1 MQVTP
6 RGQTT
11 FFEDWEVTRAAFMA
25 RMSGTLRHLGY
36 LAPSYSRL
44 DDFALTRTLVDH
56 VITFAW
62 TSADPNERL
71 PVFLRSSFKNLLRRT
86 LAPAVEVVVP
96 GSRTRSGS
104 V

>member
-56 VITFAW
+56 VITFA
-62 TSADPNERL
+62 
-71 PVFLRSSFKNLLRRT
+71 
-86 LAPAVEVVVP
+86 
-96 GSRTRSGS
+96 
-104 V
+104 